1 MRDQDCLQFLELLDC
16 ASGECR
22 EGGGART
29 VLRRVRTCLCVH
41 LLCVLLPAGRRI
53 SDDAGCL
60 FARIRSQIAYPFFSR
75 YSCNRY
81 RLQYC
86 KRNARGGIRSW
97 TPPASHAHD
106 SHTDTRRTLTQ
117 TNTYT
122 CTVPFVRGRSL
133 TRHGICSNHAR
144 TPHAATNMLAS
155 LTLSESCSHPL

>member
-60 FARIRSQIAYPFFSR
+60 FARIRSQIAPFFSR
-75 YSCNRY
+75 NCHNSRY
-81 RLQYC
+81 RYCIC
-86 KRNARGGIRSW
+86 KRNTRGGIRSW

-106 SHTDTRRTLTQ
+106 SHTDTRRTLHSNQYVHLYGTI
-117 TNTYT
+117 
-122 CTVPFVRGRSL
+122 R
-133 TRHGICSNHAR
+133 TRLLAHGICSNHAR
-144 TPHAATNMLAS
+144 TPHAANNMLAS